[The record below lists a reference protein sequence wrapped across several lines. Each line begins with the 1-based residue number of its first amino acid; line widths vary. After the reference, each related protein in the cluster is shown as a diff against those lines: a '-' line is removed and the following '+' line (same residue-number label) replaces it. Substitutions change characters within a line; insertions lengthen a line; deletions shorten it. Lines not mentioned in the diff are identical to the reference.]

1 MGRVASVEASTTVDY
16 DGDWADHGASNSTAH
31 AATDVPCASLSS
43 LVHDYRSWL
52 RHPTSRRA
60 MDLLVVDAE
69 GLDAE
74 VVTQALE
81 LPRHERPLILAFEH
95 AVRGCW

>member
-1 MGRVASVEASTTVDY
+1 MGRVATVEASTTVDY
-16 DGDWADHGASNSTAH
+16 AVDWADHGASNSTAH
-31 AATDVPCASLSS
+31 AATEVPCASLSS
-43 LVHDYRSWL
+43 LVRDYRPWL
-52 RHPTSRRA
+52 RNPNSRRA

-74 VVTQALE
+74 VVSQALD

-95 AVRGCW
+95 AVKT